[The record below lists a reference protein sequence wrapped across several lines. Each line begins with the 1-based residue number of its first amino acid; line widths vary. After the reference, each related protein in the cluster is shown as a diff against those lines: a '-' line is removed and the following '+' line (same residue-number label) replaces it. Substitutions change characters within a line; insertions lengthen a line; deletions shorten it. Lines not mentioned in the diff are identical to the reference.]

1 MLRRIL
7 ILGAVVGLLAMA
19 ALATL
24 PWWWGPVLRMAAAR
38 QGVLVGAYS
47 VEGYGRWAIMEVEVS
62 RPDWEVRIGRIEAPH
77 PLLWLWH
84 RRAAAGVVVE
94 DWTVTIH
101 DADADNEPW
110 PTRSEVLAMVEP
122 TLSWLPA
129 VRAGTGGITWQGE
142 TVAVKGA
149 SYANGRVLVERV
161 DYRRLTGQLELTRS
175 DDAAWALSLTDL
187 DGTWRGRA
195 DVSDDLRQTRITGN
209 WRGHAFDALPGHF
222 GAA

>member
-1 MLRRIL
+1 VLRRIL
-7 ILGAVVGLLAMA
+7 ILGAVVGLLALA

-129 VRAGTGGITWQGE
+129 VRAGTGGRGDRCSEGCQLCEWP
-142 TVAVKGA
+142 GA
-149 SYANGRVLVERV
+149 SRTGGLPAIDRPTGADAER
-161 DYRRLTGQLELTRS
+161 
-175 DDAAWALSLTDL
+175 
-187 DGTWRGRA
+187 
-195 DVSDDLRQTRITGN
+195 
-209 WRGHAFDALPGHF
+209 
-222 GAA
+222 